1 VTNEIENKLTILF
14 LKMGKIFK
22 ENNEIVPVTGSL
34 ERRKLEIKISSESNI
49 QNEEKKDDD
58 LIEKNN

>member
-1 VTNEIENKLTILF
+1 
-14 LKMGKIFK
+14 MGKIFK

>member
-1 VTNEIENKLTILF
+1 VTNEVENKLSILF

-22 ENNEIVPVTGSL
+22 GHDDIVPVTGSL

-49 QNEEKKDDD
+49 EDGKAKDD